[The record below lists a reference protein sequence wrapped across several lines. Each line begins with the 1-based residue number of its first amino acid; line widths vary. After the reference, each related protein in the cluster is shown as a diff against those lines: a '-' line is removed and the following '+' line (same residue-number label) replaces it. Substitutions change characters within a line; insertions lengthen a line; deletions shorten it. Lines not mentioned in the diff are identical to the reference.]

1 MCNQVLSFPFIW
13 VWNNFSDLAGFVTV
27 HLEVSGATWKK
38 HPPPAILRQE
48 FCRITYGYSRI
59 GAMWVSTFF
68 KNWRYQF
75 LNKEI
80 WLLIQ
85 WCNSGCYFQNRKEGF
100 FFYNYLT
107 VLMPFSINKIQKFC
121 SFNIF
126 QFLQSINSD
135 YYK

>member
-1 MCNQVLSFPFIW
+1 MQSSSFFSFYMGLKQLFWFGGVCDSTFRGIRCYMYNTHLLPFC
-13 VWNNFSDLAGFVTV
+13 DR
-27 HLEVSGATWKK
+27 K
-38 HPPPAILRQE
+38 

-100 FFYNYLT
+100 FFANYLT